1 MGVHGYFSQRLS
13 LGSVSGRW
21 GGEGRGL
28 PATKHGLVGVG
39 VGVGGGGG
47 G

>member
-1 MGVHGYFSQRLS
+1 MCVCLG

-28 PATKHGLVGVG
+28 PATIWSGE